1 VIAVRPAADALPS
14 AAGPYGTLVAV
25 GLSHRTATVALRER
39 AALTEPSARA
49 LLGDLRSTAAVS
61 AAAVLSTCNRTELY
75 AIAAAP
81 GAVEALREALAA
93 RGRLDT
99 EAVAAAGYA
108 CSGRDALTHLFR
120 VTAGLDSLVVGEPEI
135 QHQVRRAADVA
146 GDEGTLRGPLREAFR
161 HALAA
166 GRRVRRE
173 TAIGRGAVSTASV
186 GVELTRRALGD
197 LHGKPALV
205 VGAGAMASS
214 MARALARHGV
224 EGPVVCNR
232 TPAAGQRLA
241 AEVGGRA
248 APLGA
253 LPAELERADLVVACT
268 GAPEP
273 VLRRRVAARALARRG
288 GRPLVCLDLAMP
300 RDVEPA
306 VASLDGVILFDVDD
320 LRVAADAN
328 RSGRALEA
336 RRAEAI
342 VAAEVARC
350 LERARGA
357 ARLERAA

>member
-1 VIAVRPAADALPS
+1 VIAVGPAADVLPS
-14 AAGPYGTLVAV
+14 AAGPYASLVAV

-39 AALTEPSARA
+39 AALTEASARS
-49 LLGDLRSTAAVS
+49 LLGDLRSMTAVS

-81 GAVEALREALAA
+81 DAVEALREALAG
-93 RGRLDT
+93 RGRLDA
-99 EAVAAAGYA
+99 EAVAAAGFA
-108 CSGRDALTHLFR
+108 CTGTDALTHLFR

-135 QHQVRRAADVA
+135 QHQVRRAADA
-146 GDEGTLRGPLREAFR
+146 AREEGTLRGPLREAFR

-186 GVELTRRALGD
+186 GVDLARRTLGD
-197 LHGKPALV
+197 LHGRSALV

-224 EGPVVCNR
+224 EGTVVCNR
-232 TPAAGQRLA
+232 TQAAARALA

-253 LPAELERADLVVACT
+253 LPAELEHADLVVACT

-273 VLRRRVAARALARRG
+273 VLERRIAARALARRG
-288 GRPLVCLDLAMP
+288 GRPLVCIDLAMP
-300 RDVEPA
+300 RDVDPA
-306 VASLDGVILFDVDD
+306 VASLDGIVLFDVDD
-320 LRVAADAN
+320 LRMAADAN
-328 RSGRALEA
+328 RSGRVLEA

-342 VAAEVARC
+342 VEAEVARC

-357 ARLERAA
+357 SLARAA